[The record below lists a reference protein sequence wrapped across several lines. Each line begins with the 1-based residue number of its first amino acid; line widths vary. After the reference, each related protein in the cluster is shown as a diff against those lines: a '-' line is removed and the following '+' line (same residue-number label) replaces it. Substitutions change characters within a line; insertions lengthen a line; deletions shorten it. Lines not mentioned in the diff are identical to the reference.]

1 VTFGFFFMR
10 EGVMLMK
17 CQWDCVLEN
26 LGEWVGSFTVFS
38 PQGEEIEDV
47 PSLISLVGK
56 DGNTAIDL
64 VLKRFYPV
72 AGSSELESKEVAM
85 SFSTPDPGAVFF
97 DTGAFSSGQFA
108 VNVGVRSIGEFCLV
122 GIDRRCRL
130 VQVYNS
136 ALQLERVTLIRE
148 QRLGTNAPERPPLNA
163 SDLLG
168 TWSSSEG
175 SGSLDARK
183 IASVPKKKKS
193 IFLTTDRGYQW
204 DDDVLISL
212 TASSDRVLQF
222 DLDNQSYQMLLLPDS
237 AYSICP
243 IQIIP
248 GHPFYLEMGWL
259 LSPGLR
265 HRLIRR
271 YDSTGK
277 WDSTNFIVEGCQNY

>member
-1 VTFGFFFMR
+1 
-10 EGVMLMK
+10 
-17 CQWDCVLEN
+17 
-26 LGEWVGSFTVFS
+26 
-38 PQGEEIEDV
+38 
-47 PSLISLVGK
+47 
-56 DGNTAIDL
+56 
-64 VLKRFYPV
+64 
-72 AGSSELESKEVAM
+72 
-85 SFSTPDPGAVFF
+85 
-97 DTGAFSSGQFA
+97 
-108 VNVGVRSIGEFCLV
+108 
-122 GIDRRCRL
+122 
-130 VQVYNS
+130 
-136 ALQLERVTLIRE
+136 
-148 QRLGTNAPERPPLNA
+148 
-163 SDLLG
+163 LG

-212 TASSDRVLQF
+212 TASSDRVLHF

-248 GHPFYLEMGWL
+248 GNPFYLEMGWL

-277 WDSTNFIVEGCQNY
+277 WDSTNFMVETTQ